1 VFQILNGKEE
11 CINFKFYKK
20 ISTQPILPHPNTAKI
35 VAASPKAF
43 LYPSQPMP
51 VTVNRQ
57 AAALRSGPSLN
68 TEQFG
73 KKITNMFKFGVLK
86 VIFLP

>member
-1 VFQILNGKEE
+1 
-11 CINFKFYKK
+11 
-20 ISTQPILPHPNTAKI
+20 
-35 VAASPKAF
+35 
-43 LYPSQPMP
+43 MP

-73 KKITNMFKFGVLK
+73 KKITNMFEFGVLRY
-86 VIFLP
+86 LPSLGSFVALYVLNLLLLGIVLHFSLHV